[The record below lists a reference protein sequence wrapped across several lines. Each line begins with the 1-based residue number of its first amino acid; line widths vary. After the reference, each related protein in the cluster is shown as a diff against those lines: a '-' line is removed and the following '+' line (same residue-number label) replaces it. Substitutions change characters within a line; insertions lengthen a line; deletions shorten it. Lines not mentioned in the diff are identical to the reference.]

1 MVVGCQTS
9 GLGHLL
15 CYMRARVQCRD
26 PKTGQERVQFYCEDE
41 LLFLSTVLIIFLWFL
56 TTTPPPPMKE
66 KLPQL
71 SGRTNENAGKSV
83 LLLSFVW
90 MFFTEDDGDWA
101 ENVPNVESFLLIFFF
116 YF

>member
-1 MVVGCQTS
+1 MVS
-9 GLGHLL
+9 NHN
-15 CYMRARVQCRD
+15 
-26 PKTGQERVQFYCEDE
+26 
-41 LLFLSTVLIIFLWFL
+41 
-56 TTTPPPPMKE
+56 PPPPMKE

-116 YF
+116 YFYRDPAEENFSI